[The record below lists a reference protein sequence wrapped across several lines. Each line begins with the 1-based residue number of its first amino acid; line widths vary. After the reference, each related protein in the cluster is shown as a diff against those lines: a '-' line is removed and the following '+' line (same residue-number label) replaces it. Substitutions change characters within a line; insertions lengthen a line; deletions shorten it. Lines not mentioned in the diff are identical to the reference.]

1 MAKQKRAFSKTLLI
15 QESVLLWIMTLVF
28 LYLAYLAI
36 TKDYTG
42 SLPWLAAMVSFPWA
56 AYSVSAGFYYNK
68 AKAENTQGGITY
80 DSAFSKTVNTVSDIL
95 TVDRIDGSS
104 NRTTTTTST
113 TSASDNECN
122 TYKDSIQAEDVTINQ
137 STEAEFDSGNKMES
151 FPELQ
156 NKTVDYTYLNPD
168 PEGPI

>member
-1 MAKQKRAFSKTLLI
+1 MSKQKRAFSKTLLI

-80 DSAFSKTVNTVSDIL
+80 DSAFNKTVNTVSDIL
-95 TVDRIDGSS
+95 TVDKIDGSS

-113 TSASDNECN
+113 TSAASNEVIKN
-122 TYKDSIQAEDVTINQ
+122 SVQAEDYSIDMRDNG
-137 STEAEFDSGNKMES
+137 FDSGNSIERNPTATPVKAT
-151 FPELQ
+151 
-156 NKTVDYTYLNPD
+156 NLNPD

>member
-95 TVDRIDGSS
+95 TVDKVDGSS

-113 TSASDNECN
+113 TSASDSYQDYEEEKNFV
-122 TYKDSIQAEDVTINQ
+122 QAEDYSVDMRDNG
-137 STEAEFDSGNKMES
+137 FDSGNSIER
-151 FPELQ
+151 
-156 NKTVDYTYLNPD
+156 NPTATPIKATNLSLD

>member
-104 NRTTTTTST
+104 NRTTST
-113 TSASDNECN
+113 TSASDNERN

-137 STEAEFDSGNKMES
+137 STEAEFDSRNKMES